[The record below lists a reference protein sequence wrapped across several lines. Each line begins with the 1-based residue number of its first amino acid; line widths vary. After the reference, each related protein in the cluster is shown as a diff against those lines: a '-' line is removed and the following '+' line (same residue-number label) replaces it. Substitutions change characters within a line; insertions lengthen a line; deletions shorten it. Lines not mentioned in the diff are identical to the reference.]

1 MQYLVIGSNLGQVKK
16 QKQKEKKKQTNHGI
30 FTFKQFVILFLFCVY

>member
-1 MQYLVIGSNLGQVKK
+1 MQYLVIGSNVGQVKK
-16 QKQKEKKKQTNHGI
+16 QKQKEKRNRPTMEY